1 MSKFIEYPNPCPTY
15 GSRGG
20 WTSSGGGSRNTPKL
34 SSRQDIA
41 VNMRATTAR
50 GETGLEIT

>member
-1 MSKFIEYPNPCPTY
+1 MVGTDRQY
-15 GSRGG
+15 
-20 WTSSGGGSRNTPKL
+20 TSPGGGSRNTPKL

-50 GETGLEIT
+50 RETGL